1 MLGEKRARESHP
13 SRCEQFYASIIKVGH
28 AIWRGWSAKG
38 RVPLKAASLT
48 RVLRPRWRGL
58 AVTRRRSCPFVSPRR
73 ARLRAPATRP
83 NIVLSSRAAINPFF
97 FFILTLPP
105 RVRGTING
113 GLLLLSFS
121 CSKDRCFLSF
131 ISFHLNPVIRFR
143 VCAWFL
149 GREILRKCISD
160 EWDGGESFEATLKII
175 NSCQLNELDER
186 SVI

>member
-1 MLGEKRARESHP
+1 MVEMLGEKRARESHP

-38 RVPLKAASLT
+38 RVPLKAVPRLPESFAQGEEGSPSQGGDPALLSRPVVRAYVLPP
-48 RVLRPRWRGL
+48 RVQ
-58 AVTRRRSCPFVSPRR
+58 TS
-73 ARLRAPATRP
+73 
-83 NIVLSSRAAINPFF
+83 SSRLVRQLTLFF

-143 VCAWFL
+143 VCA
-149 GREILRKCISD
+149 
-160 EWDGGESFEATLKII
+160 
-175 NSCQLNELDER
+175 
-186 SVI
+186 